1 MKKIIDYSFLSLATL
16 SYRLQLLESLKLC
29 PLFSSIHPLK
39 FFGFQRP
46 FRGAISNFTPNGA
59 SNLSKGV
66 MLLSILTFFS
76 LTFSN
81 AQTAIDTTKS
91 IDLQQVTITATMAS
105 DNTPMT
111 FTNINKATIRKND
124 YGQDIPFLL
133 KSTPSVVET
142 SDAGAGIGYTGLR
155 IRGTDATRINV
166 TIDGIPINDSESQSV
181 YWVNMPDMAASTSM
195 IQIQRGV
202 GTSTNGAGAFGATV
216 NMVTNALQPTRY
228 MNYAGAMGSFN
239 TQKHS
244 VSAGTGIV
252 AKHFAFDVR
261 SSFIKSDGYVDRAS
275 SDLRSYYISGLY
287 FTNKS
292 SLKLKVFSGREKT
305 YQSWYGIPFTYL
317 TDTLLRTYNPAGTEK
332 SGTPYGN
339 QVDNYRQSHIHL
351 VFNHQFNPNLKANI
365 SLHYTRGKGYY
376 EEYKA
381 NQQLKNYYAG
391 FTDTT
396 NLIRRLWL
404 DNDFYGGIYSL
415 TYTKKKFSST
425 LGGGYNI
432 YDGYHFGEV
441 IWKEKMDF
449 NGLLDPASFY
459 GSISKKTDFN
469 IYEKINYALSDNINA
484 YIDVQYRQIAYNTE
498 GIDMRKRDITR
509 ALSYHFFNPKIGF
522 SLGNTEGGQLY
533 GSFGIAN
540 REPNR
545 NDITDAEKTKIPQSE
560 RLSDTEL
567 GWRKNTE
574 KAQLGF
580 NAYYM
585 AYKNQLVI
593 TGNINDVG
601 EQIRQNVPKSYRAG
615 MEVEAAYA
623 LSTQWQLNWNAA
635 FSQNKVID
643 FSENRDNWDTG
654 EQDIIKHG
662 KTNLALSPSTIL
674 NSAIVYTPIKS
685 EKYDISLSLSTKY
698 IGKQYLDNTSN
709 ANTILP
715 AYGYSDFN
723 INYQTHW
730 GLIKNVTFKLLV
742 NNIFDAKYANNAWVY
757 RFNSPSYD
765 PRPNDP
771 YARSEGGDTYNLTG
785 YFPQAGRNYLLGVS
799 LGF

>member
-1 MKKIIDYSFLSLATL
+1 MKKILVNFLSVFAKLDT
-16 SYRLQLLESLKLC
+16 RLQLLESFK
-29 PLFSSIHPLK
+29 
-39 FFGFQRP
+39 
-46 FRGAISNFTPNGA
+46 
-59 SNLSKGV
+59 LSKSYSNNAF
-66 MLLSILTFFS
+66 LSILIAFS
-76 LTFSN
+76 LPFLSQNIN
-81 AQTAIDTTKS
+81 AQTPIDTIKT

-124 YGQDIPFLL
+124 YGQDVPYLL

-166 TIDGIPINDSESQSV
+166 TIDGIPINDAESQGV

-228 MNYAGAMGSFN
+228 MNYAGSMGSFN

-244 VSAGTGIV
+244 VSAGTGIL

-261 SSFIKSDGYVDRAS
+261 SAFIQSDGYVDRAS
-275 SDLRSYYISGLY
+275 SDLRSFYVSGLY
-287 FTNKS
+287 FNNKS
-292 SLKLKVFSGREKT
+292 SLKLKVFSGHEKT
-305 YQSWYGIPFTYL
+305 YQSWYGIPYSYL
-317 TDTLLRTYNPAGTEK
+317 NDTLLRTYNPAGTEK
-332 SGTPYGN
+332 SGTPYDN

-351 VFNHQFNPNLKANI
+351 VFNHQFNPNWKANI

-381 NQQLKNYYAG
+381 KQKLKNY
-391 FTDTT
+391 FSDKKDTSD
-396 NLIRRLWL
+396 LIRRLWL
-404 DNDFYGGIYSL
+404 DNNFYGGIYSL
-415 TYTKKKFSST
+415 TYEKKNFSST

-432 YDGYHFGEV
+432 YKGFHYGSV
-441 IWKEKMDF
+441 IWLERRSPF
-449 NGLLDPASFY
+449 EGQSALGFY
-459 GSISKKTDFN
+459 ESTSKKTDFN
-469 IYEKINYALSDNINA
+469 IYEKINYALSKNVNA

-498 GIDMRKRDITR
+498 GIDRRKRDITR
-509 ALSYHFFNPKIGF
+509 ALNYHFFNPKIGF
-522 SLGNTEGGQLY
+522 LLGNTEGGQLY
-533 GSFGIAN
+533 ASFGIAN

-545 NDITDAEKTKIPQSE
+545 NDITDAEKNKIPQSE
-560 RLSDTEL
+560 RLSDAEL
-567 GWRKNTE
+567 GWRLKTD

-580 NAYYM
+580 NGYYM
-585 AYKNQLVI
+585 TYKNQLVI

-615 MEVEAAYA
+615 VEVEAAYA
-623 LSTQWQLNWNAA
+623 LGTQWQLNWNAA

-643 FSENRDNWDTG
+643 FTENRDNWDTG
-654 EQDIIKHG
+654 SQDIIKHG
-662 KTNLALSPSTIL
+662 KTNLALSPSTVL
-674 NSAIVYTPIKS
+674 NSEIVYMPIKS
-685 EKYDISLSLSTKY
+685 DKYDISLSLSTKY

-709 ANTILP
+709 DNTILP
-715 AYGYSDFN
+715 SYGYTDFK
-723 INYQTHW
+723 IYYQTHW

-765 PRPNDP
+765 PRPDDP
-771 YARSEGGDTYNLTG
+771 YARSEGGNTYNLTG